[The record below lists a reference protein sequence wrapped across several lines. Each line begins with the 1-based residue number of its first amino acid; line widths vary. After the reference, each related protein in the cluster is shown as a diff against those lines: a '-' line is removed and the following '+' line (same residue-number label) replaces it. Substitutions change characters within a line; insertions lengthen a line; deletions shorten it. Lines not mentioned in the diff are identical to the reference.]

1 VRRLGSHN
9 PLRALAD
16 AGWEAGSEGDGDTV
30 HVFSLASGLLYE
42 RFLRIMMRTVL
53 QRTKSKVKFWLLAN
67 FLSPTFRAAT
77 ARLAAALGCE
87 IELVEYAWPPWL
99 RAQTEKQRLIWGFKV
114 LFLDVLFPLSLKR
127 VIYIDADQ
135 IVQGDVGELWRLDL
149 GGAAVGMTP
158 FCQDAPNEATMGFRF
173 WADGYWKGHLGG
185 RPYHIS
191 ALFVV
196 DLELFRA
203 AGFGDMYRDTYNALT
218 ADPNSLS
225 NLDQDLPNYLQAAAP
240 IHSLPEAW
248 LWCETWCSKS
258 TKAAAKT
265 IDLCNNPLTKEPKL
279 DQAQRIGGARWAE
292 IDAEMETLLAGDKSS
307 PKEEL

>member
-1 VRRLGSHN
+1 
-9 PLRALAD
+9 
-16 AGWEAGSEGDGDTV
+16 
-30 HVFSLASGLLYE
+30 
-42 RFLRIMMRTVL
+42 M
-53 QRTKSKVKFWLLAN
+53 
-67 FLSPTFRAAT
+67 
-77 ARLAAALGCE
+77 
-87 IELVEYAWPPWL
+87 
-99 RAQTEKQRLIWGFKV
+99 
-114 LFLDVLFPLSLKR
+114 
-127 VIYIDADQ
+127 
-135 IVQGDVGELWRLDL
+135 GELWRLDL

-203 AGFGDMYRDTYNALT
+203 ANFGDMYRDTYNALT

-240 IHSLPEAW
+240 IHCCPRRGSGARRGAP
-248 LWCETWCSKS
+248 SRRRRRRG
-258 TKAAAKT
+258 
-265 IDLCNNPLTKEPKL
+265 DRPVRQPLTKEPKL

-292 IDAEMETLLAGDKSS
+292 IDAEMETLLAGAPNS